1 MEVCV
6 HVCVYGGGGVHIN
19 SAQVLNI
26 SYTQVKH
33 YDLKGSCTH
42 VLVQTEHTVF
52 GLPLV
57 RIK

>member
-1 MEVCV
+1 MCV
-6 HVCVYGGGGVHIN
+6 GMGGGGEVHIN

-42 VLVQTEHTVF
+42 VLVQTEHAVF